1 MKPIASVTNRLT
13 LNHSR
18 LYNDYKSPIG
28 IIGGVGPHAHIDFE
42 RYLLGQEACD
52 QDYPSYV
59 LVNASYVADRTQ
71 AYLAKQYGETLLAD
85 PFLGLQSAVITL
97 LRAGCEKI
105 CIVCNTAHLWLPEL
119 QAAFPMV
126 EFISIIET
134 SIQAI
139 QARQIKEVILLA
151 TTGTIQSE
159 LYGKALEA
167 AGIRVHLPNSEQQAT
182 IDQGIYGDPAHGLG
196 GVKTGD
202 VLAGRLAFEGVAWEI
217 LQSLARERNQPIETL
232 LTQGQIG
239 LGFFCTEIGVAV
251 TDQTLLKIAIDST
264 KELAIA
270 MRKIAKQSIQ

>member
-1 MKPIASVTNRLT
+1 
-13 LNHSR
+13 
-18 LYNDYKSPIG
+18 
-28 IIGGVGPHAHIDFE
+28 
-42 RYLLGQEACD
+42 
-52 QDYPSYV
+52 
-59 LVNASYVADRTQ
+59 
-71 AYLAKQYGETLLAD
+71 LLAD

-151 TTGTIQSE
+151 TTGTIQSK

-167 AGIRVHLPNSEQQAT
+167 AGIRVHPPNSEQQAK
-182 IDQGIYGDPAHGLG
+182 IDQGIYGDPTHGLG

-202 VLAGRLAFEGVAWEI
+202 VLAGRQAFEGVAWEI
-217 LQSLARERNQPIETL
+217 LQSLARERNLPVETL
-232 LTQGQIG
+232 LAQGHIG

-251 TDQTLLKIAIDST
+251 TDQALLEIAIDST
-264 KELAIA
+264 KELAMA
-270 MRKIAKQSIQ
+270 MRKIAKQTVQ

>member
-1 MKPIASVTNRLT
+1 
-13 LNHSR
+13 
-18 LYNDYKSPIG
+18 
-28 IIGGVGPHAHIDFE
+28 
-42 RYLLGQEACD
+42 
-52 QDYPSYV
+52 
-59 LVNASYVADRTQ
+59 
-71 AYLAKQYGETLLAD
+71 
-85 PFLGLQSAVITL
+85 
-97 LRAGCEKI
+97 
-105 CIVCNTAHLWLPEL
+105 
-119 QAAFPMV
+119 MV

>member
-1 MKPIASVTNRLT
+1 MKTVTSVTDKLT

-18 LYNDYKSPIG
+18 LCNGYKTPIG

-71 AYLAKQYGETLLAD
+71 AYLAKQHGEALLAD

-119 QAAFPMV
+119 QVTFPMV
-126 EFISIIET
+126 EFISIIDT

-139 QARQIKEVILLA
+139 QARQIEEVILLA

-167 AGIRVHLPNSEQQAT
+167 AGIRVHLPNPGQQEKV
-182 IDQGIYGDPAHGLG
+182 DHGIYGDPAHGLG

-202 VLAGRLAFEGVAWEI
+202 VLAGRLAFEAVAWEI
-217 LQSLARERNQPIETL
+217 LQHLARERNLSIDTL
-232 LTQGQIG
+232 LNQGQIG

-251 TDQTLLKIAIDST
+251 ADQALLQIAIDST

-270 MRKIAKQSIQ
+270 MRKIAKQTVQ